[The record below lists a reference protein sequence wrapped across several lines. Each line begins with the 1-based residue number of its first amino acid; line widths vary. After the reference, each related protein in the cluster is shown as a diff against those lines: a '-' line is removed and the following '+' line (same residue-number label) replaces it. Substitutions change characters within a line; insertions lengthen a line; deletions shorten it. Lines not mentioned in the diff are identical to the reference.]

1 MFKVESATLHD
12 HRTSRS
18 RSYSAT
24 KTRIYFWPRGE
35 SIPEN
40 LENRR
45 TRPYN
50 EYRRL
55 LPNVLQAVGVE
66 DGKNLDIRWSQKAGC
81 GCGCSPGF
89 VVDGWNGVLHRKD
102 VHVDVVMD

>member
-1 MFKVESATLHD
+1 MFKIESAKLYA
-12 HRTSRS
+12 HRNNVSSRAANKS
-18 RSYSAT
+18 
-24 KTRIYFWPRGE
+24 RIYFWPKGE
-35 SIPEN
+35 NILEN

-89 VVDGWNGVLHRKD
+89 IVNGWDSVLSRKD
-102 VHVDVVMD
+102 VHVDVSMG

>member
-12 HRTSRS
+12 HRNSR
-18 RSYSAT
+18 RHVPAT

-35 SIPEN
+35 SILEN
-40 LENRR
+40 LENRC

-50 EYRRL
+50 EYRQL

-66 DGKNLDIRWSQKAGC
+66 SAENLDIRWSQKAGC

-89 VVDGWNGVLHRKD
+89 VVNGWNGVLSRKD